1 MDKSKGNRQLGVNR
15 YKPQISSRCLWSS
28 YCYQIQLI
36 AYGTT
41 MNVASQKDIEK
52 EELSPLWATSPMSRQ
67 LPIWTPQSTFCLY
80 VGAVAILVTLSPSAF
95 FRIPRNE
102 DKELYSTSPQP
113 STYISSLIQW
123 SSSSLGDSSDNQRLR
138 LDRLLILM

>member
-1 MDKSKGNRQLGVNR
+1 MN
-15 YKPQISSRCLWSS
+15 KPQISSRCLWSS

-41 MNVASQKDIEK
+41 MNVASQKKDIRK
-52 EELSPLWATSPMSRQ
+52 EELSPFWATSPMSRQ

-80 VGAVAILVTLSPSAF
+80 VGAEAILVTLSPSAS
-95 FRIPRNE
+95 FRIPINE

-123 SSSSLGDSSDNQRLR
+123 SSSSLWDSSDNQHLR
-138 LDRLLILM
+138 LDRLLILMLIIYNYKIIAA